1 MFKQS
6 LIAAAV
12 LGALVAA
19 SSASAAIVVDWN
31 LTGAAGTQATNA
43 PSTVAANITGL
54 NLTRGAGLVGNAG
67 ANSMNAAGW
76 NGQATDYFSL
86 GFTVASGYT
95 VDLDD
100 LFVGTRSSATGPG
113 TIGVFYSGN
122 SFASAI
128 TTISQAP
135 GGNFVNSAI
144 DLSALPD
151 LTGTVEFR
159 FQAIGSV
166 AAGGG
171 AIGTAGTFRVGD
183 YFVGSSETS
192 NLALTGVVSKV
203 VAPPVPEPTT
213 TALLLVGLATVG
225 GLVTRRRSK

>member
-6 LIAAAV
+6 LVAAAV
-12 LGALVAA
+12 LGALFAA

-31 LTGAAGTQATNA
+31 LTGAAGSQATNA

-54 NLTRGAGLVGNAG
+54 NLTRGAGLSGNAG

-144 DLSALPD
+144 DLSSLPD

-159 FQAIGSV
+159 FR
-166 AAGGG
+166 
-171 AIGTAGTFRVGD
+171 AIGTVAANGGTTGIAGTFRVAD
-183 YFVGSSETS
+183 YFVGANETS
-192 NLALTGVVSKV
+192 NLALTGLVSKV
-203 VAPPVPEPTT
+203 AAPVPEPTT

>member
-31 LTGAAGTQATNA
+31 LTGAAGSQATNA

-54 NLTRGAGLVGNAG
+54 NLTRGAGLSGNAG

-159 FQAIGSV
+159 FQAVGAF
-166 AAGGG
+166 AANSG
-171 AIGTAGTFRVGD
+171 AIGAAGTFRVGD
-183 YFVGSSETS
+183 YFVGANETS
-192 NLALTGVVSKV
+192 NLALTGLVSKV
-203 VAPPVPEPTT
+203 AAPVPEPTT

-225 GLVTRRRSK
+225 GLVTRRRGK